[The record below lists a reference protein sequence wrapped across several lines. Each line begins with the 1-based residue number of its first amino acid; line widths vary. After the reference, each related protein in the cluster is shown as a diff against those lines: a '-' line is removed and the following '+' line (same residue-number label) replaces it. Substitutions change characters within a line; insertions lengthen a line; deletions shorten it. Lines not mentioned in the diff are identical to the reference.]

1 MNSEKDFA
9 EAVRFLMT
17 IDFQSYEPKFGSSVN
32 KVIQH
37 LSNADKQ
44 MQKSMNFTNRMRDSV
59 SKAIDTIESKLAKGE
74 KLRNEKFQTLVKNL
88 DAVANK
94 LGEVQKGL
102 MKLKNDNFQWI
113 ANMNKQIE
121 EMNKLQSQMSSQ
133 SFSFNTSG
141 GGSQGN
147 AHSGGGITFDGKTPI
162 PVYLVNTPQSNGNEK
177 IGLLIEVDGKSYR
190 ASASPSLLGIK

>member
-1 MNSEKDFA
+1 
-9 EAVRFLMT
+9 MT
-17 IDFQSYEPKFGSSVN
+17 VDFQSYEPKFGSSVN

-44 MQKSMNFTNRMRDSV
+44 MQKSMNVTNRLRDSI
-59 SKAIDTIESKLAKGE
+59 SQAIDTIESKLAKGE

-88 DAVANK
+88 DAVATK
-94 LGEVQKGL
+94 LGEVQQGL

-121 EMNKLQSQMSSQ
+121 EMNNLQSQISSQ
-133 SFSFNTSG
+133 SLRFNTSSG
-141 GGSQGN
+141 GLQGN
-147 AHSGGGITFDGKTPI
+147 VQSGEGITFDGKTPI
-162 PVYLVNTPQSNGNEK
+162 PVYLVNAPQNGGDEK